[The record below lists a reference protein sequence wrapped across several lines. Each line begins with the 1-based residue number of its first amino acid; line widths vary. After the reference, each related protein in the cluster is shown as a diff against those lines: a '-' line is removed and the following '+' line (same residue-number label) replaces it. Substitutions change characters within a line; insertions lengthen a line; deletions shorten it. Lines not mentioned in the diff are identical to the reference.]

1 MKEINKNFNFR
12 GALNAEHYQVHSDLL
27 DAIPVEVASGLG
39 LAGLRNQ
46 YAGLFDEEN
55 NCYLLNRS
63 YYLSDEIKEKH
74 ASRVQQLS
82 YILKRIENESISGD
96 EAVQQAAKAL
106 LYSVKPYRAVRKMR
120 YAATTGALADFIGL
134 LREANCAPHIATLQ
148 LTEPLSRL
156 EALNLAFN
164 TIYQERSEQLLTKAT
179 SYTMTSIRPLVDKAF
194 KELVRAI
201 NALYQVNVL
210 TEQSE
215 TKEQQLAAVIDR
227 MNAILYQLQL
237 TLSRVK
243 AGAKPNPG
251 EETKPTAP
259 ADPEPSTEPEP
270 EPEPEPENPDVV

>member
-164 TIYQERSEQLLTKAT
+164 AIYKERSEQLLTKAT

-270 EPEPEPENPDVV
+270 EPEPENPDVV

>member
-39 LAGLRNQ
+39 LAGLRTQ

-164 TIYQERSEQLLTKAT
+164 AIYQERSEQLLTKAT
-179 SYTMTSIRPLVDKAF
+179 SYTMPSFLVCPIF
-194 KELVRAI
+194 
-201 NALYQVNVL
+201 
-210 TEQSE
+210 
-215 TKEQQLAAVIDR
+215 
-227 MNAILYQLQL
+227 LQWYP
-237 TLSRVK
+237 LSRSRRCCHLPHSHQVHLPQSY
-243 AGAKPNPG
+243 AHSRN
-251 EETKPTAP
+251 
-259 ADPEPSTEPEP
+259 
-270 EPEPEPENPDVV
+270 

>member
-120 YAATTGALADFIGL
+120 YAATTGALADFISRM
-134 LREANCAPHIATLQ
+134 RESDCATHIETLQ

-164 TIYQERSEQLLTKAT
+164 AIYKERSEQLLTKAT

-251 EETKPTAP
+251 EETKPTTP
-259 ADPEPSTEPEP
+259 AAPEPPT

>member
-12 GALNAEHYQVHSDLL
+12 GALNAEHYQVRSDLL

-164 TIYQERSEQLLTKAT
+164 AIYKERSEQLLTKAT

-259 ADPEPSTEPEP
+259 ANPEPPT

>member
-164 TIYQERSEQLLTKAT
+164 AIYQERSEQLLTKAT

-243 AGAKPNPG
+243 AGAKPNPD

-270 EPEPEPENPDVV
+270 EPEPENPDVV

>member
-259 ADPEPSTEPEP
+259 ADPEPPT

>member
-39 LAGLRNQ
+39 LAGLRNR
-46 YAGLFDEEN
+46 YAGLFDEKN

-164 TIYQERSEQLLTKAT
+164 AIYQERSEQLLTKAT

-270 EPEPEPENPDVV
+270 EPEPENPDVV

>member
-39 LAGLRNQ
+39 LAGLRNR

-164 TIYQERSEQLLTKAT
+164 AIYKERSEQLLTKAT

-259 ADPEPSTEPEP
+259 ANPEPPT